1 MPRTTRP
8 RAARRLPSALL
19 SLAFALPALALLPAA
34 PAAAVD
40 LEDLRREIDANGW
53 SFTVSDRF
61 TSTLTPARRAALRGY
76 APPPGH
82 QAELERHLVVLP
94 VDKSLPSNFSWVDQG
109 GVTPVKDQGTCGSCW
124 AFAAVAE
131 LEAHMLIRY
140 GATLDLSEQQV
151 VSCNNMGAGCGGGWA
166 FAAYDLFEDHGAV
179 LEDCHPYLAA
189 DPPYAACRQGESPGF
204 GWISG
209 YRYISNNVTQIKTA
223 LLDGPVCTAIDASD
237 AFEAYESGC
246 FDQPG
251 AGTNHLVLIVGWD
264 DRHCDGAGAWL
275 IKNSWGPGFGM
286 SGYIWVRYG
295 AASTGTAVTQLTC
308 DEPATRFAFGP
319 GLGAGPLSAGTTTTL
334 QWTTTGAPVAAVD
347 LRLGWDGPCSDYVI
361 AQGVPNTGS
370 YEWLVPNL
378 STTGAHLVLSA
389 ATGTRDG
396 FAFAPRPVQVIGHR
410 TRYVSAAGSNTP
422 PYLTPATAAHS
433 IADAVAACAGHDT
446 VLVAGGDY
454 TSRVTVSSTVRILG
468 SWDPAFTAQDRS
480 AHPTRLT
487 CGGSALRFNEPA
499 GDFSLV
505 DNFVFSGCYGGNGS
519 APVPGQHGGAVFVQG
534 SSPTIRNCDFNGNR
548 AALGSTAGYGGAICV
563 VGGGPRVEG
572 CTFAGNRATRGGAIS
587 AIDAQVALIDCS
599 FTGNAC
605 VDSAVGFL
613 GAALHGQGTTWTVT
627 GGSVTGNGSC
637 HRGGAVHLEG
647 GSAEFTD
654 VEFSGNRARGD
665 GGALSGLGAGL
676 TLVRGR
682 LSGNTAGQGNGGG
695 VAWDGGTL
703 AVRNVQLEGNRAPG
717 LGGAMFALGA
727 GGSIEN
733 CLLRDNA
740 AGLAGG
746 LLAAGEAAL
755 TVRNNIVVGNAGG
768 GLAAVGAAVSADYN
782 DVWGNAGGDYA
793 GGATPGA
800 HDLASD
806 PLLVAALPGEA
817 LGMHSPCLD
826 RGDPDPLC
834 ADADGSRAD
843 IGPGGG
849 PAASAA
855 GPPAVTG
862 ARLTPLGG
870 GRVQVAWDAIG
881 ADRVATYVV
890 YRDTAATFVPSP
902 ACVAALVPHPAASI
916 EDTPA
921 PGAWYYLV
929 SAVDA
934 DGRAGGFSEPVGLA
948 GGPAA
953 VPAVPAAVLAI
964 EGVVPNPFNPRA
976 VVAFSV
982 PGAGPAT
989 LGIYDVRGRLV
1000 RTLVDRALAPG
1011 RHEATWDGTDDAGR
1025 AQAAGTYLA
1034 RLAQAGRSAVAKL
1047 VLAK

>member
-1 MPRTTRP
+1 MPCKNRP
-8 RAARRLPSALL
+8 RAAARLPLFVLL
-19 SLAFALPALALLPAA
+19 LAASLPWVATAAA
-34 PAAAVD
+34 PVAAVD
-40 LEDLRREIDANGW
+40 LDEIRREIDANGW

-61 TSTLTPARRAALRGY
+61 TSTLTPERRAALRGY
-76 APPPGH
+76 APPPWH

-109 GVTPVKDQGTCGSCW
+109 GVTPIKDQGSCGSCW

-140 GATLDLSEQQV
+140 GTALDLSEQQV
-151 VSCNNMGAGCGGGWA
+151 VSCNNVGAGCDGGWA
-166 FAAYDLFEDHGAV
+166 FAAYDVFEDHGAV

-189 DPPYAACRQGESPGF
+189 DPPYAACREGEFPGF

-223 LLDGPVCTAIDASD
+223 LLDGPVCTAIDASA

-295 AASTGTAVTQLTC
+295 AASVGTSVTQLAC
-308 DEPATRFAFGP
+308 DEPATGFAIAP
-319 GLGAGPLSAGTTTTL
+319 SLGTEPLSAGTTTTL
-334 QWTTTGAPVAAVD
+334 QWTTTGAPVATVD
-347 LRLGWDGPCSDYVI
+347 LRLGWDGPCSEYVI

-370 YEWLVPNL
+370 YQWLVPNL
-378 STTGAHLVLSA
+378 STTGAHLLVSA
-389 ATGTRDG
+389 ASGTRNGFG
-396 FAFAPRPVQVIGHR
+396 FASRPVRIIGHR

-468 SWDPAFTAQDRS
+468 SWDPSFTMQDR
-480 AHPTRLT
+480 ATHPTRLS

-505 DNFVFSGCYGGNGS
+505 DNFVFVGCYGGNGS

-534 SSPTIRNCDFNGNR
+534 ASPTIRNCDFTGNR
-548 AALGSTAGYGGAICV
+548 AAVGSTAGYGGAICV
-563 VGGGPRVEG
+563 VSGSPRVED
-572 CTFAGNRATRGGAIS
+572 CTFTGNRATRGGAIS
-587 AIDAQVALIDCS
+587 ASDAQVALVDCVFS
-599 FTGNAC
+599 GNAC
-605 VDSAVGFL
+605 TDSSEGFR
-613 GAALHGQGTTWTVT
+613 GAALHGQGTIWTVT
-627 GGSVTGNGSC
+627 GGSLAGNGSC
-637 HRGGAVHLEG
+637 HRGGAAYLEG
-647 GSAEFTD
+647 GSATFTD
-654 VEFSGNRARGD
+654 VEIADNRARGD
-665 GGALSGLGAGL
+665 GGAFGGLGASL
-676 TLVRGR
+676 TMERGR
-682 LSGNTAGQGNGGG
+682 LAGNSAGMGNGGG
-695 VAWDGGTL
+695 VAWEGGTL
-703 AVRNVQLEGNRAPG
+703 AIRNVELRGNRAPG
-717 LGGAMFALGA
+717 LGGGLFALGA
-727 GGSIEN
+727 GGAVEN
-733 CLLRDNA
+733 CLVRDNH
-740 AGLAGG
+740 AGVAGG

-755 TVRNNIVVGNAGG
+755 VVRNNIFTGNAGG
-768 GLAAVGAAVSADYN
+768 GLAAVGVSVAADYN
-782 DVWGNAGGDYA
+782 DVWGNPGGDYA

-800 HDLASD
+800 HDIAAD
-806 PLLVAALPGEA
+806 PLLVAPAGGA

-834 ADADGSRAD
+834 VDADGSRAD

-849 PAASAA
+849 PGAPIA

-862 ARLTPLGG
+862 ARLTPLGA

-881 ADRVATYVV
+881 AGRVANYVV
-890 YRDTAATFVPSP
+890 YRDSAATFVPS
-902 ACVAALVPHPAASI
+902 AGCVAAIVAHPASSL
-916 EDTPA
+916 EDA
-921 PGAWYYLV
+921 PLPGPWYYVV

-934 DGRAGGFSEPVGLA
+934 DGRAGGFSQPVGL
-948 GGPAA
+948 GGGTTAA
-953 VPAVPAAVLAI
+953 PIVPAAALAI
-964 EGVVPNPFNPRA
+964 GKVAPNPFNPRT

-982 PGAGPAT
+982 PSTGAAT

-1000 RTLVDRALAPG
+1000 RTLVDGFLAAG
-1011 RHEATWDGTDDAGR
+1011 THEATWDGTDDAGR

-1034 RLAQAGRSAVAKL
+1034 RLAQAGQAAVAKL